1 MSKQNEEYV
10 AVKFELGVKK
20 LLTKFRG
27 RALFRIHTFQ
37 ALPWSEGFLVARGLI
52 QGHGKEKKGIWRLCE
67 RLGIT
72 LA

>member
-20 LLTKFRG
+20 LLTKVRG
-27 RALFRIHTFQ
+27 RAFLRIHIPSIT
-37 ALPWSEGFLVARGLI
+37 LIKGFAVARGLI